1 MDGAL
6 MLQAEQLVRT
16 PCSILYNLCLGICSS
31 FPCHNICFEGVP
43 VDLIIGALTGL
54 VMGVFSA
61 AGFGT
66 CFSFCP
72 CCWCTAPCAFPILG
86 FLAPSLG
93 YYVWPC
99 PPGVVCTCLCCYGT
113 LSPLEY
119 CCVGCCPGMT
129 YDCMIGPILAGCEA
143 RIWPCI
149 NRVASCFSGFTC
161 PCL

>member
-16 PCSILYNLCLGICSS
+16 PCSILWDFCLGACSS
-31 FPCHNICFEGVP
+31 LPCIRNILCFEGIP
-43 VDLIIGALTGL
+43 VDLIIGVLTGL
-54 VMGVFSA
+54 LMGFCSA
-61 AGFGT
+61 ATFLT
-66 CFSFCP
+66 CFSCP
-72 CCWCTAPCAFPILG
+72 CCCCTGPCALPILG
-86 FLAPSLG
+86 CLTPSIG
-93 YYVWPC
+93 YYVWP
-99 PPGVVCTCLCCYGT
+99 PGVVWTCLCCYGT

-149 NRVASCFSGFTC
+149 NHIASCFSGFTC

>member
-1 MDGAL
+1 MDGVL
-6 MLQAEQLVRT
+6 MLQAEQWVRT
-16 PCSILYNLCLGICSS
+16 PCSILYDLYLGGCSSLPCIHNLCIEGIP
-31 FPCHNICFEGVP
+31 F
-43 VDLIIGALTGL
+43 DLIIGLVAGL

-61 AGFGT
+61 ATCVSCGFCLTG
-66 CFSFCP
+66 CCP
-72 CCWCTAPCAFPILG
+72 CLIPLWGC
-86 FLAPSLG
+86 LAPSIG

-99 PPGVVCTCLCCYGT
+99 PPGMVWTCLCCSGT
-113 LSPLEY
+113 LLPLEY

-149 NRVASCFSGFTC
+149 NRAASCFSGFTC